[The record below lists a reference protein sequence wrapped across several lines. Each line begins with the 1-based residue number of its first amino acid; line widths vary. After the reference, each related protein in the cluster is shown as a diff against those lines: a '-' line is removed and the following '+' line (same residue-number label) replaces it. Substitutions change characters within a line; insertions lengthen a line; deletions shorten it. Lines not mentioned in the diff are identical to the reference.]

1 MTSAVDAV
9 SDAIDGAPVVD
20 AHDHLRSL
28 DDLRPMTF
36 TKLLEDSFVHIALRT
51 PDGSPNALGSR
62 LDVPLE
68 RDTWETVNEAIRR
81 VRTNSFYRWLLAGTC
96 ALHDVALEDSEL
108 TKARWEQLTDSIAS
122 RYETS
127 DWLAKTLDRANVK
140 ATLTDPFWR
149 PGATA
154 LADSRSR
161 PSFRISSAM
170 AAYHPEAS
178 DYEGANLISDWSTE
192 FGVDVTTLD
201 ALETLIDRV
210 LESNLA
216 AGMRSLKIPS
226 AYERTLAVGAV
237 SRDAAAHVFGR
248 HPTDV
253 SVAERIAF
261 GDYILRFL
269 LDRAREHDL
278 VVQVHLGLALLE
290 HSRPLAL
297 VPLLREFPEIVFDL
311 FHGGYPWTSDVAA
324 LAHSYPN
331 VRLNL
336 VWLPLISTEVA
347 VAALREWIQV
357 MPQTDRISWGSDART
372 AEEAYGALLAGKHAI
387 ARAVGHLVDDG
398 YFPLSLGIET
408 AESILA
414 GAATRIY
421 RL

>member
-1 MTSAVDAV
+1 VTSAVAAIAE
-9 SDAIDGAPVVD
+9 AIDGAPVVD

-51 PDGSPNALGSR
+51 PDGSPNALGNR

-68 RDTWETVNEAIRR
+68 RDTWETVNEATRR
-81 VRTNSFYRWLLAGTC
+81 VRTNSFYRWLLTGTC
-96 ALHDVALEDSEL
+96 ALHNVPLEGAEL
-108 TKARWEQLTDSIAS
+108 TRAHWEQLTYSIS
-122 RYETS
+122 RQYETS
-127 DWLAKTLDRANVK
+127 DWLANTLDRANVK

-154 LADSRSR
+154 MADPRSR

-178 DYEGANLISDWSTE
+178 DYEGTNLIRDWSAA
-192 FGVDVTTLD
+192 FDVHVTTLD
-201 ALETLIDRV
+201 ALETLVDRV

-216 AGMRSLKIPS
+216 AGARSLKLPN
-226 AYERTLAVGAV
+226 AYERTLAIGAV
-237 SRDAAAHVFGR
+237 SRNTAAHLFGR
-248 HPTDV
+248 HPSDV
-253 SVAERIAF
+253 SAAERNAF
-261 GDYILRFL
+261 GDYVLRFVF
-269 LDRAREHDL
+269 DRAREHDL
-278 VVQVHLGLALLE
+278 VVQVHLGLARLE
-290 HSRPLAL
+290 HSHPIAL

-336 VWLPLISTEVA
+336 VWLPLISTEIA
-347 VAALREWIQV
+347 VAALRQWIQV
-357 MPQTDRISWGSDART
+357 MPQSDRISWGSDART
-372 AEEAYGALLAGKHAI
+372 AEEAYGALLAGKHTV